1 MEDNKELLDKIKA
14 FKAISESEGIPLEL
28 VVKIS
33 VAKSY
38 EYFELMLNKIQYD
51 IHFSQYKK

>member
-14 FKAISESEGIPLEL
+14 FKAIAESEGIPLEL

-38 EYFELMLNKIQYD
+38 EYFELMLNKVYYD
-51 IHFSQYKK
+51 IHLRKFK